1 MLILFRQSLEK
12 KRYAALNKWTEALE
26 GVHGAVVSKTSLSG
40 NRVEPIM
47 PSETFGRDAWF

>member
-47 PSETFGRDAWF
+47 PSETFGRDTWF